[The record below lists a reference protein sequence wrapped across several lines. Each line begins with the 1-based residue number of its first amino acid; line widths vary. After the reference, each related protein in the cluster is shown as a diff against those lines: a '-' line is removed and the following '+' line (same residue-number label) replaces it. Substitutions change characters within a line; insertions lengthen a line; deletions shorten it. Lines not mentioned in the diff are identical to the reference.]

1 MLNSKSFA
9 SKLIDFIRFF
19 AALSVVVKHVGATM
33 GLSVPPVY
41 QGNNIQYFYKTALYY
56 WTLSG
61 YKFVMVFFVL
71 SGFFI
76 SSSVIKMLKNG
87 TWSWKMYLNNRL
99 TRLWVVLFPALI
111 LTKFWNSVSYYFFGT
126 NYPSGSGKLT
136 FLENLFFLQG
146 IKGISIYG
154 HNGPLWSLSYE
165 FWYYIL
171 FPCLILIFITRPVLL
186 KVLYGVLF
194 LCISYLVGLHVLAYF
209 FIWLLGAAVAMLPKV
224 RIHSLVCIPLFIG
237 SIILCGKSMFSFY
250 QSLIIFKGSLAA
262 LLPDL
267 DVGICFSLLLYIIVI
282 WWNDYI
288 VDVRFFSHLA
298 SFSYTLYL
306 VHYPVLDLIGI
317 LIPKSAQLAQKDFYD
332 LYIYLVGFL
341 VLYAWVVSQFT
352 EKHTNKVRMM
362 VLTHLTQRKKGLE
375 LKSNFNH

>member
-19 AALSVVVKHVGATM
+19 AALSVVIKHFGATM
-33 GLSVPPVY
+33 GLSDHPVN
-41 QGNNIQYFYKTALYY
+41 QGNMIQYVYKTVLYY

-87 TWSWKMYLNNRL
+87 TWSWKIYLNNRL
-99 TRLWVVLFPALI
+99 TRLWIVLFPALI

-126 NYPSGSGKLT
+126 NYPPGSGLLT

-146 IKGISIYG
+146 IKGVPIYG

-171 FPCLILIFITRPVLL
+171 FPCMLLVFLTRPILL
-186 KVLYGVLF
+186 KVLYGALF
-194 LCISYLVGLHVLAYF
+194 LSISYLVGLHVMAYF
-209 FIWLLGAAVAMLPKV
+209 IIWLLGAAVATLPKIK
-224 RIHSLVCIPLFIG
+224 IHSLIGILLFIG
-237 SIILCGKSMFSFY
+237 SIFLCGKSMFSFY
-250 QSLIIFKGSLAA
+250 QSLEIVHGTYAA

-267 DVGICFSLLLYIIVI
+267 DVGICFSFLLYIIVGL
-282 WWNDYI
+282 WNDYI
-288 VDVRFFSHLA
+288 VNIKLFSYLA

-306 VHYPVLDLIGI
+306 VHYPVLDLIGV
-317 LIPKSAQLAQKDFYD
+317 LIPKSSQLSQKDFYD
-332 LYIYLVGFL
+332 LYIYFVVFL
-341 VLYAWVVSQFT
+341 VLYAWVVSQVT
-352 EKHTNKVRMM
+352 EKYTNKVRIAI
-362 VLTHLTQRKKGLE
+362 LKLLSPSKKSG
-375 LKSNFNH
+375 KSNPI